1 MGQPLPVVITDR
13 NGNAFTVSGTT
24 SGTQIGAPLPV
35 TLTDVNGNS
44 LQFTSPLFPEVV
56 YSSVVSNQ
64 NAVSNAY
71 ATAYTTTAAGLY
83 RIQGT
88 ILPTTMSSSAWTVEI
103 ACSLSQNGVPS
114 GQNNQTYELNSCA
127 IGTSISS
134 ANYVAVLAYLPAN
147 AAIGFGTFTISG
159 SNTGGVFRYAIT
171 IERLA

>member
-1 MGQPLPVVITDR
+1 MGAPVAIIVTDQ
-13 NGNAFTVSGTT
+13 NGNAYTISGTT
-24 SGTQIGAPLPV
+24 SGTHVMQPLPV
-35 TLTDVNGNS
+35 VLTDVNGNA
-44 LQFTSPLFPEVV
+44 LQFTNPILPEVV
-56 YSSVVSNQ
+56 YSSIVSNQ

-88 ILPTTMSSSAWTVEI
+88 ILPTTMSSSAWAVEI
-103 ACSLSQNGVPS
+103 ACSLFQNGVPV

-127 IGTSISS
+127 IGTAISS
-134 ANYVAVLAYLPAN
+134 ANYVAVLAYLSAN
-147 AAIGFGTFTISG
+147 QAIGFGTFTLSG